1 MYNKPSLNHWNG
13 RVDSETDMD
22 SFRYHQRVKMRPI
35 SELFITGKES
45 KTYGMIGFKCD
56 EGVKRNKGR
65 IGAGEAPDYIR
76 QSLAKL
82 PCHLTP
88 ETELV
93 DAGDVVCEAGEME
106 AAQDQLG
113 AAVARILES
122 DVIPIILGGGHE
134 TFYGHYLGARKFLGP
149 KARLGMINID
159 AHFDMR
165 PYEKESSS
173 GTMFKQIL
181 DKDQNCRY
189 LCVGI
194 QKQGNTKA
202 LFKTAEK
209 NKVEY
214 ILEEELSLN
223 DMEDTKHRINEFVKE
238 NDFIIL
244 TLCTDVIDSAY
255 APGVSAPSPFGL
267 DPKLV
272 RSLLRHVVANEKIL
286 SFDISEV
293 NPSLD
298 ENNKT
303 VTLAAHLVNEVLLHV
318 IS

>member
-1 MYNKPSLNHWNG
+1 MYIKPTLEYWNG
-13 RVDSETDMD
+13 RVDSQTDMD
-22 SFRYHQRVKMRPI
+22 SFRYHQRVRLAQI
-35 SELFITGKES
+35 SDLTISDKASRTF
-45 KTYGMIGFKCD
+45 GMIGFKCD

-65 IGAGEAPDYIR
+65 IGAAEGPEHIR
-76 QSLAKL
+76 QALAKL
-82 PCHLTP
+82 PCHLSSQ
-88 ETELV
+88 TELV
-93 DAGDVVCEAGEME
+93 DAGNVVCEGKEME
-106 AAQDQLG
+106 AAQAQLG
-113 AAVARILES
+113 AAVAQLLES
-122 DVIPIILGGGHE
+122 KTIPIILGGGHE
-134 TFYGHYLGARKFLGP
+134 TFYGHYLGIRKYIGP
-149 KARLGMINID
+149 NARLGIINID

-165 PYEKESSS
+165 PYEMESSS

-181 DKDQNCRY
+181 DEDHSCGY

-202 LFKTAEK
+202 LFETAK
-209 NKVEY
+209 RSKVEY

-223 DMEDTKHRINEFVKE
+223 EMNDTTQRINEFISK

-267 DPKLV
+267 NPKLV
-272 RSLLRHVVANEKIL
+272 RSIIRHVVSNEKIL
-286 SFDISEV
+286 SFDVSEV

-303 VTLAAHLVNEVLLHV
+303 VTLAAHLINEVLLHFK
-318 IS
+318 

>member
-1 MYNKPSLNHWNG
+1 MYTNPTSKYWNG
-13 RVDSETDMD
+13 RIDSQSDMD
-22 SFRYHQRVKMRPI
+22 SFRYHQRVRLAPI
-35 SELFITGKES
+35 PELAISSNAS
-45 KTYGMIGFKCD
+45 KTFGLIGFKCD

-65 IGAGEAPDYIR
+65 IGAAEGPDHIR
-76 QSLAKL
+76 QYLAKL
-82 PCHLTP
+82 PCHLP
-88 ETELV
+88 SQTELV
-93 DAGDVVCEAGEME
+93 DAGDVICESTEME
-106 AAQDQLG
+106 AAQFELG
-113 AAVARILES
+113 SAVDRILETKA
-122 DVIPIILGGGHE
+122 IPIILGGGHE
-134 TFYGHYLGARKFLGP
+134 TLYGHYLGIRKSIGP
-149 KARLGMINID
+149 KARLGIINID

-181 DKDQNCRY
+181 DEDQSCGY

-202 LFKTAEK
+202 LFETAERS
-209 NKVEY
+209 NVDY
-214 ILEEELSLN
+214 ILEEDLSLN
-223 DMEDTKHRINEFVKE
+223 EMDETKRRINEFVNK
-238 NDFIIL
+238 NDYIML

-267 DPKLV
+267 NPKLV
-272 RSLLRHVVANEKIL
+272 RAIIRHIVSNEKIL

-303 VTLAAHLVNEVLLHV
+303 VTLAAHLINEVLLHFK
-318 IS
+318 

>member
-1 MYNKPSLNHWNG
+1 LA
-13 RVDSETDMD
+13 
-22 SFRYHQRVKMRPI
+22 PI
-35 SELFITGKES
+35 TELATSSNASRTFGL
-45 KTYGMIGFKCD
+45 IGFKCD

-65 IGAGEAPDYIR
+65 VGAAEGPDHIR

-82 PCHLTP
+82 PCHLP
-88 ETELV
+88 SQTELV
-93 DAGDVVCEAGEME
+93 DAGDVICESTDME
-106 AAQDQLG
+106 AAQSQLG
-113 AAVARILES
+113 SAVARILES
-122 DVIPIILGGGHE
+122 KAIPIILGGGHE
-134 TFYGHYLGARKFLGP
+134 TLYGHYLGIRKSIGP
-149 KARLGMINID
+149 KARLGIINID

-165 PYEKESSS
+165 PYENETSS

-181 DKDQNCRY
+181 DEDQSCGY

-202 LFKTAEK
+202 LFETAERS
-209 NKVEY
+209 KVDY
-214 ILEEELSLN
+214 ILEEDLSLYEM
-223 DMEDTKHRINEFVKE
+223 DETKRRINEFAKE
-238 NDFIIL
+238 NDYIML

-272 RSLLRHVVANEKIL
+272 RAIIRHIVSNEKIL

-303 VTLAAHLVNEVLLHV
+303 VTLAGHLINEVLLHFK
-318 IS
+318 